1 MLNPFFQQGS
11 RTEQSLI
18 QDLINEQLR
27 MYGVEVHY
35 IPRKYATTNTIIK
48 EVIESKFDNAYPI
61 EAYVNTY
68 EGYEGQGTILSK
80 FGVQP
85 LDDLTLTISKERF
98 ETYITPLIKD
108 LANIELSTRPKE
120 GDLIYFPLGDR
131 LFEIKFVEHEKPFYQ
146 LQKNYVYELTCEL
159 FRYEDEILDTG
170 VDEIDDN
177 IKDEGYIQTLT
188 LVGSAV
194 TATANTYIVNGGVRF
209 FTLSNRGDGYS
220 SAPRVAISSAPVG
233 GLTAVGV
240 ATMISDL
247 VDCTGD
253 KSDSKVQGVE
263 VVNAG
268 YGYTVAPSVAFF
280 GGGGA
285 GAAATA
291 TIGDGVVG
299 IITVT
304 SGGSGYV
311 ATPSVSFTNEV
322 FLSGVTTASATA
334 NAYVNS
340 AGIVTA
346 IYITNAGLGYSVA
359 PTVQI
364 AAPVGLGTT
373 IGIGTFAYNEVI
385 TGSVSGNTARVRE
398 WNPTTNTLEIAN
410 LTGDFLPNDI
420 VQGAESG
427 AIYKV
432 RVVNTDNLVDPYA
445 QNDIIESEADN
456 ILDFTERNPFGNP

>member
-11 RTEQSLI
+11 KTEQSLI

-27 MYGVEVHY
+27 MYGVEVYY
-35 IPRKYATTNTIIK
+35 IPRKYATTNTIIR
-48 EVIESKFDNAYPI
+48 EVIESKFDDAHPL
-61 EAYVNTY
+61 EAYLNTY
-68 EGYEGQGTILSK
+68 EGYDGQGTILSK

-98 ETYITPLIKD
+98 EEYITPLTKN
-108 LANIELSTRPKE
+108 LADIELATRPKE

-159 FRYEDEILDTG
+159 FRYEDEVLDTG
-170 VDEIDDN
+170 IDQIDDN
-177 IKDEGYIQTLT
+177 VKDEGYIQTLT
-188 LVGSAV
+188 LVSSAA
-194 TATANTYIVNGGVRF
+194 TATANTYIVNGGVRL

-220 SAPRVAISSAPVG
+220 SAPRVAISSAPAG

-240 ATMISDL
+240 ATMIGGL

-285 GAAATA
+285 GVAATA
-291 TIGDGVVG
+291 TIGDGVIG
-299 IITVT
+299 IVTVT
-304 SGGSGYV
+304 SGGSGYST
-311 ATPSVSFTNEV
+311 APGVSFTNEV
-322 FLSGVTTASATA
+322 FLSGVATA
-334 NAYVNS
+334 TARAHAYIS
-340 AGIVTA
+340 GAGIVTA
-346 IYITNAGLGYSVA
+346 VYITNAGLGYSVT

-364 AAPVGLGTT
+364 SAPVGFGTT
-373 IGIGTFAYNEVI
+373 VGIGTFTYNEVI

-398 WNPTTNTLEIAN
+398 WDATTNTLEVAN
-410 LTGDFLPNDI
+410 LTGDFLSSDI
-420 VQGAESG
+420 IQGAESG
-427 AIYKV
+427 AIYKI

-445 QNDIIESEADN
+445 QNDLFESEASS
-456 ILDFTERNPFGNP
+456 ILDFSERNPFGNP

>member
-1 MLNPFFQQGS
+1 
-11 RTEQSLI
+11 
-18 QDLINEQLR
+18 
-27 MYGVEVHY
+27 MYGVEIYY
-35 IPRKYATTNTIIK
+35 IPRKYATTNTIIR
-48 EVIESKFDNAYPI
+48 EVIESKFNDAYPL

-98 ETYITPLIKD
+98 EEYITPLTKN
-108 LANIELSTRPKE
+108 LPNIELATRPKE
-120 GDLIYFPLGDR
+120 GDLVYFPLGDR

-159 FRYEDEILDTG
+159 FRYEDEVLDTG
-170 VDEIDDN
+170 VEQIDDN

-188 LVGSAV
+188 LVGTAS

-220 SAPRVAISSAPVG
+220 SAPRVAISSAPSG

-240 ATMISDL
+240 ATMIGDL
-247 VDCTGD
+247 VDCSGD

-268 YGYTVAPSVAFF
+268 YGYTVPPAVAFF

-291 TIGDGVVG
+291 TIGDGVIG
-299 IITVT
+299 IVTVT
-304 SGGSGYV
+304 GGGSGYTTSPQV
-311 ATPSVSFTNEV
+311 TFTNEV
-322 FLSGVTTASATA
+322 FLSGVTTASAA
-334 NAYVNS
+334 AHSYING

-346 IYITNAGLGYSVA
+346 VYITNAGLGYSTA
-359 PTVQI
+359 PTVSI
-364 AAPVGLGTT
+364 AKPIGMGST
-373 IGIGTFAYNEVI
+373 IGIGTFAYNEVV
-385 TGSVSGNTARVRE
+385 TGSVSGSTARVRE
-398 WNPTTNTLEIAN
+398 WDSTTTTLELGN
-410 LTGDFLPNDI
+410 LDGDFVPGDVI
-420 VQGAESG
+420 MGSSSG
-427 AIYKV
+427 ATYKV
-432 RVVNTDNLVDPYA
+432 RIVNTNNLVDPYA
-445 QNDIIESEADN
+445 QNDIFETEGDS
-456 ILDFTERNPFGNP
+456 ILDFTEGNPFGTPS